1 MFKHIFVPLDGSR
14 LAEAALP
21 AAAYFA
27 RCFGAQVSLVHL
39 IEKGRP
45 QTVHEQPHLHDEKE
59 AAEYLAKAASS
70 FPAGTAVE
78 CHVHT
83 DEVSHVAQSIVDH
96 CITELHSDFVIMCT
110 HGSDGTR
117 RFVSGSIAQ
126 QVIASGT
133 VPVLA
138 VHSTEQAPA
147 TEDAQS
153 MRSAPFAEFSCGKIL
168 VPLGGQRDHGDI
180 LQAVEE
186 FAKCCG
192 AIVRLLSVVPTFDSI
207 PGKWFQVGRLL
218 PGTTAEMLDIE
229 AEETAGLLQARAT
242 VLRAGGVAA
251 EVKVLRGDP
260 GHFISVDAEESN
272 AALIVMATHGKA
284 GMAALWEG
292 SVAPKV
298 FAESKKPILLLPV
311 AEETKD

>member
-1 MFKHIFVPLDGSR
+1 MFKHIFVPLDGSE

-59 AAEYLAKAASS
+59 AAEYLAAAASS
-70 FPAGTAVE
+70 FPAVTSVE
-78 CHVHT
+78 CHVHAE
-83 DEVSHVAQSIVDH
+83 EVSHVAQSIVDH

-117 RFVSGSIAQ
+117 RFGSGSIAQ
-126 QVIASGT
+126 QVIARGT

-138 VHSTEQAPA
+138 VHSMEGVHSKDGVRGA
-147 TEDAQS
+147 S
-153 MRSAPFAEFSCGKIL
+153 FAEFSCGKIL

-180 LQAVEE
+180 LDAVAE

-192 AIVRLLSVVPTFDSI
+192 AIVRLISVVPTFDSI

-229 AEETAGLLQARAT
+229 AEETAGLLDARASD
-242 VLRAGGVAA
+242 LRAGNVAA
-251 EVKVLRGDP
+251 ETKVLRGDP
-260 GHFISVDAEESN
+260 GHFISVDAEESA

-284 GMAALWEG
+284 GMSALWEG

-311 AEETKD
+311 TAGTRD